1 MAESLEKIST
11 TSLGFEEYRPAQPKQ
26 SFCEMLFTPALAY
39 YFKSVH
45 ATNMNGFSSGSTP
58 IPGVWE
64 AFVYQSVDPR
74 RKAVASGRVI
84 RSKFVEAVKYLGR
97 HLFALEGQEGQE
109 VLEHIRTKD
118 LTAEESALFGLFFDI
133 VDTRQQGQDEKAL
146 AISIADYKR
155 ATQQIYRLN
164 VKTFLHSLSTPGVYA
179 RNIRGQ
185 QGGAPTNKLALVAT
199 FLPLVSKSDDLS
211 EEEEGEEYGGG
222 RHLRGGAPS
231 EEVREAKLRILMERE
246 FEAGTGSEAQP
257 VNKFITD
264 EEIAQYLAC
273 VGERATAPISNVQ
286 TLASLPTNTW
296 RKLSDGSY
304 EKLTPEGY
312 KPLSKEECEKLL
324 RGTCAGSNIAS
335 KPTCDAFMAAVNEQ
349 NAEALVHMLTSEGE
363 NAFIWDSN
371 TAADSMNKLHPETVL
386 RILKA
391 LGFGAKNGPFGK
403 RVCTVDEWLSECV
416 KNGPLKD
423 GVNSGNLKAPVRS
436 YLEHLVAFVNSN
448 PSLVDPSK
456 RHMAALSSATTPI
469 ELQQRG
475 LYYAG
480 DELRNSGS
488 SQLSFHDVQK
498 AVHTHHSGVN
508 LANVLIHPTTAFGA
522 VRGQTGGT
530 HQLYTQAAQAQISLG
545 SGISQLVEQSLN
557 GLHAT
562 SHGISDAGVAQIREK
577 VKKLTTLEQEIYQGI
592 IQLNELR
599 LAADSGINC
608 HSQLS
613 SAQDRLMQL
622 GSMYDRRAPC
632 LQELCEQL
640 RMLLA
645 QQNKSGCEPIA

>member
-1 MAESLEKIST
+1 
-11 TSLGFEEYRPAQPKQ
+11 
-26 SFCEMLFTPALAY
+26 MLFTPALAY

-97 HLFALEGQEGQE
+97 HLALLEIQGGPTGAA

-133 VDTRQQGQDEKAL
+133 VDTRQQGQDGKAT

-155 ATQQIYRLN
+155 ATQQSHRLN
-164 VKTFLHSLSTPGVYA
+164 VKTFLHSLNTPGVYA

-185 QGGAPTNKLALVAT
+185 QGGAPINRLALVAT
-199 FLPLVSKSDDLS
+199 FLPLVSKSDDLP
-211 EEEEGEEYGGG
+211 EGEEVGEEEGEAFGGG
-222 RHLRGGAPS
+222 RQLRGGATT
-231 EEVREAKLRILMERE
+231 EEVREAVLRILMERE
-246 FEAGTGSEAQP
+246 FENPNSSAQP
-257 VNKFITD
+257 VDQVVTH

-273 VGERATAPISNVQ
+273 VGERATAPISNTQ
-286 TLASLPTNTW
+286 TLALLPTNTW

-304 EKLTPEGY
+304 EKFTSEGY
-312 KPLSKEECEKLL
+312 KPLPREECEKLI
-324 RGTCAGSNIAS
+324 CAGSNIAS
-335 KPTCDAFMAAVNEQ
+335 KPICERFMAAVNSQ
-349 NAEALVHMLTSEGE
+349 NVEELVSMLTSD
-363 NAFIWDSN
+363 NAFVWDSN
-371 TAADSMNKLHPETVL
+371 TAADSMNKLHPETVI

-391 LGFGAKNGPFGK
+391 LGFGTKNGPHGK

-416 KNGPLKD
+416 KNSSLKD

-488 SQLSFHDVQK
+488 SQLSFYDVQK
-498 AVHTHHSGVN
+498 AVHTHQSGVN

-530 HQLYTQAAQAQISLG
+530 HQIFTQAAQAQISLG
-545 SGISQLVEQSLN
+545 SGISQLVEQTLN
-557 GLHAT
+557 GLQTT
-562 SHGISDAGVAQIREK
+562 SHRINENDVAQIREK
-577 VKKLTTLEQEIYQGI
+577 VKKLTTLEQEIYQQI
-592 IQLNELR
+592 VQLNEMR
-599 LAADSGINC
+599 LAADSGVNC

-645 QQNKSGCEPIA
+645 QQQNKSGCEPIA